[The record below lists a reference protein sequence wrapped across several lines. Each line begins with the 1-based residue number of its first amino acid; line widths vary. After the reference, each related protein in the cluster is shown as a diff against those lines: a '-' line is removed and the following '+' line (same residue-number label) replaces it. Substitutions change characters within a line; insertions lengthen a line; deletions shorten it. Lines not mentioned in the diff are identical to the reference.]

1 MGTKTCGECKYFN
14 IYDTPASCEKLC
26 FSRNYNNSA
35 CKHFKPPKSI
45 ITNGDKIIAG
55 GNKALVN
62 FHLLGTC
69 DTCIYYNKEHTSH
82 NDICLCPKDK
92 TCADGIEAWL
102 NAPAGKDNSV
112 PAKES
117 EVNND

>member
-1 MGTKTCGECKYFN
+1 MKNKTCGECKHYLAEFYHCQKN
-14 IYDTPASCEKLC
+14 DVMAEAFHTCED
-26 FSRNYNNSA
+26 FE
-35 CKHFKPPKSI
+35 PKV

-55 GNKALVN
+55 GNKALVK

-69 DTCIYYNKEHTSH
+69 DTCTYYNKEHTSH

-102 NAPAGKDNSV
+102 NAPA
-112 PAKES
+112 ES
-117 EVNND
+117 EGTE

>member
-1 MGTKTCGECKYFN
+1 MSKTCGECRYFLRTN
-14 IYDTPASCEKLC
+14 NYDMCAMYAAFREESDCRLCEYFTQKV
-26 FSRNYNNSA
+26 
-35 CKHFKPPKSI
+35 

-55 GNKALVN
+55 GNKELVK

-69 DTCIYYNKEHTSH
+69 DTCFYYNKEHTSH

-102 NAPAGKDNSV
+102 NAPA
-112 PAKES
+112 ES
-117 EVNND
+117 EGENV

>member
-1 MGTKTCGECKYFN
+1 MSKTCGECKHFN
-14 IYDTPASCEKLC
+14 CGFCEFLDLATFYDRANCS
-26 FSRNYNNSA
+26 NYA
-35 CKHFKPPKSI
+35 DKQL
-45 ITNGDKIIAG
+45 TNGDKIIAG
-55 GNKALVN
+55 GNKALVK

-102 NAPAGKDNSV
+102 NAPAAESD
-112 PAKES
+112 KE
-117 EVNND
+117 EN

>member
-1 MGTKTCGECKYFN
+1 MTKTCGECKYYCNDSAF
-14 IYDTPASCEKLC
+14 C
-26 FSRNYNNSA
+26 SRHGVGWKNKSDAA
-35 CKHFKPPKSI
+35 CKDFQPIPK

-55 GNKALVN
+55 GNKALVK

-102 NAPAGKDNSV
+102 NAPSA
-112 PAKES
+112 S
-117 EVNND
+117 EVYNETTSN